1 MGPSKVDGIPDWT
14 ATRVEILRNALSIGF
29 AVAVYGVSFGALG
42 TTTGF
47 SVPQTMALSLL
58 MFTGASQFTLVST
71 IASGGTAITAVIA
84 SWLMGTRNTAYSM
97 RMTPI
102 LKARGP
108 ERLVAVQLTIDESTA
123 MGLAQDEAAFEG
135 RASRLAFWATGLSVY
150 VLWNTATL
158 IGAVS
163 VSAIGDPKAFGLDA
177 AIAAGL
183 FALVWPQIRNRTEL
197 IVALGGALVAL
208 CLTPL
213 VPPGV
218 PVLAAAGV
226 AIIIGWATTR
236 GDS

>member
-1 MGPSKVDGIPDWT
+1 MSEAALDWIS
-14 ATRVEILRNALSIGF
+14 ARSEIVRNALSIGF
-29 AVAVYGVSFGALG
+29 AVAMYGLSFGALG

-47 SVPQTMALSLL
+47 TIAQTMALSLL

-71 IASGGTAITAVIA
+71 IASGGTAITAVLA

-102 LKARGP
+102 LQARGP
-108 ERLVAVQLTIDESTA
+108 ERFVAVQLTIDESTA
-123 MGLAQDEAAFEG
+123 MGLAQDETAFQG

-150 VLWNTATL
+150 ILWNTSTY

-183 FALVWPQIRNRTEL
+183 FALVWPQIKSRLEL
-197 IVALGGALVAL
+197 SVALGGALVAL
-208 CLTPL
+208 CLTPI
-213 VPPGV
+213 VPPGI
-218 PVLAAAGV
+218 PVLAAATV
-226 AIIIGWATTR
+226 AIIIGWVTTR
-236 GDS
+236 NDA